1 MGMNDVDAY
10 TAVFLVIVAAITVNL
25 LYDRVMDSIICN
37 VMQARHDAAIA
48 EAKLDAI
55 ESCESEVCDLT
66 ELPFMH
72 SVPRSMTFWPAVDE
86 YEFQAQLILGEAS
99 ALRFQLIW

>member
-1 MGMNDVDAY
+1 MGMIDVDTY
-10 TAVFLVIVAAITVNL
+10 TVVCLVIVAAIAINL
-25 LYDRVMDSIICN
+25 LYDRAMDSIICN

-55 ESCESEVCDLT
+55 ESCDSEVCDLT
-66 ELPFMH
+66 ELPFMD
-72 SVPRSMTFWPAVDE
+72 SVPRSMKFWPAVDE
-86 YEFQAQLILGEAS
+86 YEFKAQLILGEAS

>member
-1 MGMNDVDAY
+1 MDAY
-10 TAVFLVIVAAITVNL
+10 TAVFLVIVAAITVDL
-25 LYDRVMDSIICN
+25 IYERAVDSIICN

-55 ESCESEVCDLT
+55 ESYEIGMCDLT
-66 ELPFMH
+66 ELPFMA
-72 SVPRSMTFWPAVDE
+72 SVPSSMTFWPAVDE
-86 YEFQAQLILGEAS
+86 YEFKAQLILGEAS